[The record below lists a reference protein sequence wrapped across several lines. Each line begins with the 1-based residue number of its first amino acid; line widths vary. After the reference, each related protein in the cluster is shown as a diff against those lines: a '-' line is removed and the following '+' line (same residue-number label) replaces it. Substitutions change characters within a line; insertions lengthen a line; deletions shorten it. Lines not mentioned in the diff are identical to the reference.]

1 LKPLKPR
8 KLSELPPDWAR
19 PAPGDGIGHAQSIP
33 DAAKVLYPYEN
44 GNRLI
49 DALASTEKHYA
60 LSVGE
65 VVHLG
70 AGQVIHMPG
79 SQSKYVIFPMD
90 AILSVVADLDDGGT
104 CELGLIGAEG
114 AAGVEIAFGA
124 PSLRRIVCQIPGRA
138 LRIPITV
145 FLEAVKNDRCFDTI
159 LRATERAHVFYLE
172 QMVVCNS
179 THTVQQRLARWIL
192 FVASRAARDQLPITH
207 QGMADSLRVRR
218 ASISYAASNLKMA
231 GAIRYTRGSLRVLD
245 RSLLES
251 YSCTCFRQV
260 TAVFDDALG
269 GLDSEEQ
276 LSRCAS
282 SQV

>member
-1 LKPLKPR
+1 M
-8 KLSELPPDWAR
+8 
-19 PAPGDGIGHAQSIP
+19 
-33 DAAKVLYPYEN
+33 LYPYEN

-49 DALASTEKHYA
+49 DALAILEKHYA
-60 LSVGE
+60 LSLGE
-65 VVHLG
+65 VVRLA
-70 AGQVIHMPG
+70 AGQVIHIPG
-79 SQSKYVIFPMD
+79 SQNEHVIFPMD
-90 AILSVVADLDDGGT
+90 AILSVLADLDDGST
-104 CELGLIGAEG
+104 FELGLIGAEG

-124 PSLRRIVCQIPGRA
+124 HSLRRIVCQIPGRA
-138 LRIPITV
+138 LRIPTTA
-145 FLEAVKNDRCFDTI
+145 FLEAVKNERRFDMI
-159 LRATERAHVFYLE
+159 LGATVRAHTFYLE

-192 FVASRAARDQLPITH
+192 FVASRAARELLPITH

-218 ASISYAASNLKMA
+218 ASISCAASNLKMA

-269 GLDSEEQ
+269 GWDSEEQ
-276 LSRCAS
+276 LSRRAS